1 MHACLESCR
10 EALISLLY
18 HTVSLTAR
26 VSLVTCADVPELDAD
41 TRLLIDPLA
50 ALGISTTPAIWDDPN
65 IDWSAFDLAVVRS
78 PWDYLH
84 RRWEFLAWAT
94 RVPRL
99 ANPADIIAWNTD
111 KRYLQELAASGVP
124 VVPTVWLQ
132 PEQPWTS
139 PTNGELVIKPAVSL
153 ASLDTGRYR
162 MDDPGQRRLAVDHV
176 RRLQQAG
183 RTVMVQPYL
192 AGVDTEG
199 ETSLVYVGGAFSHA
213 LRRGPVLD
221 GPDTGIDRRFQ
232 HDWEHDLRERQP
244 AASQLALAE
253 RVLAAVPGGP
263 ERLLYARVDLLPGPD
278 GAPVLIELEL
288 TEPVLFLDHA
298 PGAAERFAAAI
309 AARASSPVT

>member
-1 MHACLESCR
+1 
-10 EALISLLY
+10 
-18 HTVSLTAR
+18 LTLSTTFRLA
-26 VSLVTCADVPELDAD
+26 LVTCSDLPELDAD

-50 ALGISTTPAIWDDPN
+50 ALGISATPAVWDNPN

-78 PWDYLH
+78 PWDYLY
-84 RRWEFLAWAT
+84 RRGEFLAWAN

-99 ANPADIIAWNTD
+99 ANPADILAWNTD
-111 KRYLQELAASGVP
+111 KRYLQEFADSGVP

-132 PEQPWTS
+132 PEQQWIS
-139 PTNGELVIKPAVSL
+139 PEYGEWVIKPAVSL

-162 MDDPGQRRLAVDHV
+162 MDDPGQGRLAVEHV
-176 RRLQQAG
+176 RRLQQSG

-199 ETSLVYVGGAFSHA
+199 ETSLVYFDGAFSHA

-221 GPDTGIDRRFQ
+221 GPDTGMDRRFQ
-232 HDWEHDLRERQP
+232 SDWEHDLRERQP

-253 RVLAAVPGGP
+253 QVLAAAPGGP

-278 GAPVLIELEL
+278 GEPVLIELEL

-298 PGAAERFAAAI
+298 PGAVDRFAAAI
-309 AARASSPVT
+309 AARVSSSVT

>member
-1 MHACLESCR
+1 
-10 EALISLLY
+10 LISLF
-18 HTVSLTAR
+18 HDTVSLKAR
-26 VSLVTCADVPELDAD
+26 VALVTCAEVPELDSD
-41 TRLLIDPLA
+41 TRLLIEPLA
-50 ALGISTTPAIWDDPN
+50 ALGISATPAVWDDPH

-84 RRWEFLAWAT
+84 RRAEFLAWAN

-99 ANPADIIAWNTD
+99 ANPADVLEWNTD
-111 KRYLQELAASGVP
+111 KRYLQGLADSGLP

-132 PEQPWTS
+132 PEQEWTS
-139 PTNGELVIKPAVSL
+139 PKNGEWVIKPAVSL

-162 MDDPGQRRLAVDHV
+162 LDDPGQRRLAVDHV

-192 AGVDTEG
+192 SGIDIEG
-199 ETSLVYVGGAFSHA
+199 ETSLVYVGGVFSHA

-232 HDWEHDLRERQP
+232 PDWEHDLRERQP

-253 RVLAAVPGGP
+253 QVLATVPGGP

-278 GAPVLIELEL
+278 GEPVLIELEL
-288 TEPVLFLDHA
+288 TEPVLFLAQA
-298 PGAAERFAAAI
+298 PGAVERFAAAI
-309 AARASSPVT
+309 AAHIQPRGTRRIDNG

>member
-1 MHACLESCR
+1 LFHNTE
-10 EALISLLY
+10 
-18 HTVSLTAR
+18 SLTSR
-26 VSLVTCADVPELDAD
+26 VALVTCAEVPELDSD
-41 TRLLIDPLA
+41 TRLLIDPLV
-50 ALGISTTPAIWDDPN
+50 ALGISATPAVWDDPN
-65 IDWSAFDLAVVRS
+65 IDWSLFDLAVVRS

-84 RRWEFLAWAT
+84 RRAEFLAWAG

-99 ANPADIIAWNTD
+99 ANPADVLEWNTD
-111 KRYLQELAASGVP
+111 KRYLQELADSGVP

-132 PEQPWTS
+132 PDQQWIS
-139 PTNGELVIKPAVSL
+139 PERGEWVVKPAVSL

-162 MDDPGQRRLAVDHV
+162 LDDPGQRRLAVDHA

-199 ETSLVYVGGAFSHA
+199 ETSLVYVGGSFSHA
-213 LRRGPVLD
+213 MRRGPVLD

-232 HDWEHDLRERQP
+232 HDWETGLRVQDPTETQ
-244 AASQLALAE
+244 STLAE
-253 RVLAAVPGGP
+253 QVLASVPGGP

-288 TEPVLFLDHA
+288 TEPVLFIGHA
-298 PGAAERFAAAI
+298 PGATERFAAAI
-309 AARASSPVT
+309 AARVGSAVR